1 LPKAHEW
8 GPFFLMV
15 LFNCVVP
22 FALFAYSERH
32 ISSGLA
38 SIINA
43 MTPIFAVL
51 VAHFWTHNEKLVR
64 NKALGVGF
72 GLIGVVVL
80 IGPAA
85 LADIAGDDMIGEL
98 CCLLATISYGFSGV
112 YGKRFASKPL
122 PQVVTGQFTA
132 ATLLVAP
139 LALVFDQPWNG
150 PLPGLT
156 VWAALI
162 GIALISTVAAYAIYF
177 HILAKSG
184 ATAISLVTFLIPIS
198 GVFLGVVFLGETVS
212 AVAIAGI
219 VVIGLGLAAIDGRP
233 LAWLRR

>member
-1 LPKAHEW
+1 
-8 GPFFLMV
+8 
-15 LFNCVVP
+15 
-22 FALFAYSERH
+22 
-32 ISSGLA
+32 
-38 SIINA
+38 
-43 MTPIFAVL
+43 
-51 VAHFWTHNEKLVR
+51 
-64 NKALGVGF
+64 
-72 GLIGVVVL
+72 VVL

-85 LADIAGDDMIGEL
+85 RANIAGDDMIGEV

-112 YGKRFASKPL
+112 YGKRFAAKPL
-122 PQVVTGQFTA
+122 PQVVTGQLTA

-139 LALVFDQPWNG
+139 LAIVFDQPWNG
-150 PLPGLT
+150 PMPGLT

-198 GVFLGVVFLGETVS
+198 GVFLGVAFLGERVS
-212 AVAIAGI
+212 ATAIAGI

-233 LAWLRR
+233 LARLRRR